1 MEGFI
6 VDYDLTLMAKNI
18 RKRSI
23 ELAYASGNN
32 AAHLGPAMS
41 LVEIFTALYGSV
53 MDFDKVNYKEKNRD
67 RLILSKEHGVLS
79 YYAALEY
86 INILDEKDL
95 KSFMKSHSAFLGH
108 PVINREKGIEFTSGS
123 LGMGLSL
130 GVGVALALKKTR
142 SESIV
147 YVILGDGECNEGSI
161 WESIMSASMLN
172 LENLV
177 VIVDRN
183 GYQLGGET
191 KDTLDLGDLKEKF
204 STFGWNVVNCDGHNI
219 EEIIGCLNKR
229 PVNKKPFAL
238 IANTIK
244 GKGLSFAE
252 NNIEWHHSVLTT
264 KLYEKALE
272 EIGENHE

>member
-86 INILDEKDL
+86 INILDENDL

-204 STFGWNVVNCDGHNI
+204 ATFGWNAVNCDGHNI

>member
-1 MEGFI
+1 M
-6 VDYDLTLMAKNI
+6 DYDLTLMAKNI

-86 INILDEKDL
+86 INILDENDL
-95 KSFMKSHSAFLGH
+95 KNFMKSHSAFLGH

-204 STFGWNVVNCDGHNI
+204 ATFGWNAVNCDGHNI

-229 PVNKKPFAL
+229 PANKKPFAL

-272 EIGENHE
+272 EIGENYE

>member
-6 VDYDLTLMAKNI
+6 VGYDLTLMAKNI

-41 LVEIFTALYGSV
+41 LVEIFTALYGGV
-53 MDFDKVNYKEKNRD
+53 MNFDKVNYKEKNRD

-142 SESIV
+142 SESVV
-147 YVILGDGECNEGSI
+147 YVILGDGECNEGSV

-204 STFGWNVVNCDGHNI
+204 ATFGWNAVNCDGHNI

-229 PVNKKPFAL
+229 PANKKPFAL

>member
-86 INILDEKDL
+86 INILDENDL

>member
-53 MDFDKVNYKEKNRD
+53 MNFNKVNYKERGRD

-95 KSFMKSHSAFLGH
+95 KNFMKSHSAFLGH

-130 GVGVALALKKTR
+130 GVGVALALKKMR
-142 SESIV
+142 SDSVV
-147 YVILGDGECNEGSI
+147 YVILGDGECNEGSV
-161 WESIMSASMLN
+161 WESIMSASMLK

-204 STFGWNVVNCDGHNI
+204 ITFGWNAEKCDGHNI

-238 IANTIK
+238 VANTIK

-272 EIGENHE
+272 EIGEIYE